1 MKPQHIDQK
10 HDLHTREILIAAG
23 IQLIGQHGYDGAS
36 IGDIA
41 AYAEVTKGAVYY
53 YFGSKENFV
62 LEILRERAVRN
73 IAAFRAL
80 DKDNVSLAQWIERS
94 FSAIM
99 SFADPAQQQFSLEMT
114 MAGLRRGN
122 ERIGAMVAE
131 IHAEW
136 RRLITEM
143 VMLSNEYREGRLAG
157 EPDIIAV
164 GIMALID
171 GLLMHARL
179 EPEEFTR
186 QAFVGRLAPLLQQWV
201 TMQAG
206 DAAAAADESG
216 TAQ

>member
-1 MKPQHIDQK
+1 MKQQLDHK
-10 HDLHTREILIAAG
+10 HDLNTRDTLIAAG

-41 AYAEVTKGAVYY
+41 ALAQVTKGAVYY

-62 LEILRERAVRN
+62 LEIVRERAERN

-99 SFADPAQQQFSLEMT
+99 SFADPAQQQFSLEIT
-114 MAGLRRGN
+114 LAGLRRGN
-122 ERIGAMVAE
+122 ERIAALVAD

-136 RRLITEM
+136 RGQITEM

-157 EPDIIAV
+157 EPDVIAV

-179 EPEEFTR
+179 EPD
-186 QAFVGRLAPLLQQWV
+186 AFSREHFVERLAPLLQQWV
-201 TMQAG
+201 TMRQPD
-206 DAAAAADESG
+206 DAQHGEG
-216 TAQ
+216 